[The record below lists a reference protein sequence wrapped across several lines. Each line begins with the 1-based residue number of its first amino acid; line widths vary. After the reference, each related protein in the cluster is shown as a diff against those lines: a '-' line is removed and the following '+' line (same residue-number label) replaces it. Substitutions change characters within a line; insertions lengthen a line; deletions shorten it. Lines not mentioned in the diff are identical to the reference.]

1 MNQPTSPLADA
12 LNRDLEAGP
21 ARILDFLSRRGRA
34 IYFPF
39 KGILGQSA
47 EAKSTA
53 INATI
58 GTAFEEDG
66 SPLCLECMED
76 ALNLPPETFLYAP
89 SFGLPQIREAWSRML
104 LEKNPSLAGK
114 SFSLPVVTSAL
125 THGLAVAGY
134 LFLDEG
140 EQVLVPDLYWD
151 NYELVFGHAYGARLV
166 TYNTFRDGGYDLG
179 AFEAALAAAPGPRK
193 VLLLNFPNNPTG
205 YTPTEGE
212 AHAIRDIL
220 LRRAEAG
227 DRLTVLLD
235 DAYFGLVYEEG
246 ISRESLF
253 PLLCDLHP
261 NVLAVKLD
269 GPTKED
275 YVWSFRVGFVT
286 FGINGAG
293 PAQYKALESKA
304 AGVVRGGI
312 SNCAGISQAILVR
325 GWSNAAYAAQK
336 ERKYQVLRA
345 RYRRIREIL
354 AAHPEYAGTMEP
366 MPFNSGYFMCVRP
379 LGADA
384 EAVRKELL
392 AAHDTGVIMLAGLLR
407 LAFSAVPSAKLDRLF
422 ANLHQAILN
431 VRGNQAT

>member
-1 MNQPTSPLADA
+1 MSQSVPPLAGE
-12 LNRDLEAGP
+12 LNRDLDAGP
-21 ARILDFLSRRGRA
+21 TPILDFLSRRGRA

-39 KGILGQSA
+39 RGILGQSA

-66 SPLCLECMED
+66 SPLCLECMEE
-76 ALNLPPETFLYAP
+76 ALNLPSETFLYAP
-89 SFGLPQIREAWSRML
+89 SFGLPKIREAWAGML
-104 LEKNPSLAGK
+104 REKNPSLAGK
-114 SFSLPVVTSAL
+114 AFSLPVVTSAL

-134 LFLDEG
+134 LFLDDGDE
-140 EQVLVPDLYWD
+140 LLLSDLFWD
-151 NYELVFGHAYGARLV
+151 NYELVFGNAYGVKLV
-166 TYNTFRDGGYDLG
+166 THPTFRGAGFDVG
-179 AFEAALAAAPGPRK
+179 AFESALAAMPGPRK

-205 YTPTEGE
+205 YTPTDSE
-212 AHAIRDIL
+212 ADAVRDIL

-227 DRLTVLLD
+227 DRLVVLLD
-235 DAYFGLVYEEG
+235 DAYFGLVYEQG
-246 ISRESLF
+246 IISESLF
-253 PLLCDLHP
+253 GRLCDLHP

-286 FGINGAG
+286 FGVKGATAG
-293 PAQYKALESKA
+293 QLKALESKA

-325 GWSNAAYAAQK
+325 GWSKSDYAEQK
-336 ERKYQVLRA
+336 ERKYRVLLA

-354 AAHPEYAGTMEP
+354 ASHPEYAGTMVP

-379 LGADA
+379 IGADA
-384 EAVRKELL
+384 EAVRRELL
-392 AAHDTGVIMLAGLLR
+392 AAHDTGVIVLAGLLR
-407 LAFSAVPSAKLDRLF
+407 LAFSAVPLAKLDRLF
-422 ANLHQAILN
+422 ANVHQAILS
-431 VRGNQAT
+431 VRAR

>member
-1 MNQPTSPLADA
+1 MSQSVPPLAGE
-12 LNRDLEAGP
+12 LNRDLDAGP
-21 ARILDFLSRRGRA
+21 TPILDFLSRRGRA

-39 KGILGQSA
+39 RGILGQSA
-47 EAKSTA
+47 EAKGTA

-89 SFGLPQIREAWSRML
+89 SFGLPKIRDAWAGML
-104 LEKNPSLAGK
+104 REKNPSLAGK

-134 LFLDEG
+134 LFLDDGDE
-140 EQVLVPDLYWD
+140 LLLSDLFWD
-151 NYELVFGHAYGARLV
+151 NYELVFGNAYGAKLV
-166 TYNTFRDGGYDLG
+166 THPTFRGAGFDMG
-179 AFEAALAAAPGPRK
+179 AFESALAAMAGPRK

-205 YTPTEGE
+205 YTPTDSE
-212 AHAIRDIL
+212 ADAIRDIL

-227 DRLTVLLD
+227 DRLVVLLD
-235 DAYFGLVYEEG
+235 DAYFGLVYQEG
-246 ISRESLF
+246 IIRESLF
-253 PLLCDLHP
+253 GRLCDLHP

-286 FGINGAG
+286 FGIKGATAG
-293 PAQYKALESKA
+293 QLKALESKA

-325 GWSNAAYAAQK
+325 GWSSPDYAGQK
-336 ERKYQVLRA
+336 ERKYQVLLA
-345 RYRRIREIL
+345 RYRHIREIL
-354 AAHPEYAGTMEP
+354 AGHPGTP
-366 MPFNSGYFMCVRP
+366 GRWCRC
-379 LGADA
+379 
-384 EAVRKELL
+384 
-392 AAHDTGVIMLAGLLR
+392 
-407 LAFSAVPSAKLDRLF
+407 PST
-422 ANLHQAILN
+422 
-431 VRGNQAT
+431 QATSCASGRSPPTPRRSARSCWPPTTPGSSCWPVCCAWPSRPSRCQDSTACSPTSTRPS